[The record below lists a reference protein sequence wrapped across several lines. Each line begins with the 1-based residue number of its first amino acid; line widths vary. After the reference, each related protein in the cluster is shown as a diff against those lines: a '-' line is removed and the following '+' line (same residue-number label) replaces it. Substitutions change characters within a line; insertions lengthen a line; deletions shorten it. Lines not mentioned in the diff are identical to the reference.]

1 MAACQDSFSSFAL
14 EDEET
19 VLAIHLAE
27 ALRADEVETFLE
39 IYDSIP
45 SSKEIKRVSFSVAMQ
60 SNNSLYVCKFRL
72 LIIIIV
78 LYFACTNGCCLW
90 RNI

>member
-45 SSKEIKRVSFSVAMQ
+45 SSKQIKRVSFSVGMQ
-60 SNNSLYVCKFRL
+60 SNNSLYFCKFRL

-78 LYFACTNGCCLW
+78 LYFACTNDCCLW
-90 RNI
+90 RKI

>member
-1 MAACQDSFSSFAL
+1 MAACQDSCSSFAL

-19 VLAIHLAE
+19 WLAIHLAE

-45 SSKEIKRVSFSVAMQ
+45 SSTEIKRVSFP
-60 SNNSLYVCKFRL
+60 L
-72 LIIIIV
+72 L
-78 LYFACTNGCCLW
+78 CNRT
-90 RNI
+90 

>member
-1 MAACQDSFSSFAL
+1 MAACQDSCSSFAL

-39 IYDSIP
+39 IYDSLP
-45 SSKEIKRVSFSVAMQ
+45 SSTEIKRVSFP
-60 SNNSLYVCKFRL
+60 L
-72 LIIIIV
+72 L
-78 LYFACTNGCCLW
+78 CNRT
-90 RNI
+90 